1 MVSCET
7 THYVIVFEEL
17 SFIRNWRKF
26 EMTTI
31 RKTQADKRKFKL
43 AEIRGKRTDNR
54 KFELATNNIENAN

>member
-1 MVSCET
+1 MVSCES
-7 THYVIVFEEL
+7 THYVIAFEEL
-17 SFIRNWRKF
+17 SFIRNWKIF